1 MKLTELMSPAAPSD
15 PAALPGAIRAPP
27 LEDPKIVGLT
37 ADSRQV
43 KPGFLFAALR
53 GAQQDGRAFAAEA
66 VAKGAVAILTDDE
79 SALNLDAEAR
89 RHIAIIADPNPHRR
103 LALLAARFYQ
113 RQPHTIAAVTG
124 TNGKT
129 SVVHFTREIWA
140 ALGHPAASL
149 GTLGLVS
156 PKGRRAGALTT
167 PDPVAL
173 QRDLAELVTQGV
185 EHVAIEASSH
195 GLAQYRLDGVRVS
208 AAAFTNLTRDHLDY
222 HGDMA
227 SYRAAKQRLFA
238 ELLARDGTAILNT
251 DSPEFAALAAL
262 CSERGRRVIAY
273 GTAAAAEL
281 RLLARTPSRDGQ
293 RINLLLLGKTFD
305 IDLPLVGEFQAMNV
319 LAALGLAVATGTP
332 VSDAVNVLSRL
343 SGVPGRMQRVGET
356 ASGAVVF
363 VDYAHTPDAL
373 AIVLAALR
381 PHAEGRL
388 AIVFG
393 AGGDRDR
400 GKRPLMGE
408 IATRLADVVLVT
420 SDNPRSEDPEQIIA
434 EIMAGVA
441 RAHGRERGASG
452 VSAVATPVRS
462 IADRAQAIEEAIDAA
477 EPGDVVVIAGKGHEQ
492 GQEFANGRKVAFDD
506 ASVAR
511 EALRARGG
519 GG

>member
-1 MKLTELMSPAAPSD
+1 LNLTELMSPAAPSD

-27 LEDPKIVGLT
+27 LADPAIVGLT

-43 KPGFLFAALR
+43 RPGFLFAALR

-79 SALNLDAEAR
+79 AALNLDADTR
-89 RHIAIIADPNPHRR
+89 RRIAIIADPNPHRR
-103 LALLAARFYQ
+103 LALLAARFYP

-129 SVVHFTREIWA
+129 SVVHFTREIWM

-149 GTLGLVS
+149 GTLGQVS
-156 PKGRRAGALTT
+156 PAGRRQGALTT

-173 QRDLAELVTQGV
+173 QHDLAELAVQGV

-195 GLAQYRLDGVRVS
+195 GLAQYRLDGVAVT

-222 HGDMA
+222 HGDMT

-238 ELLARDGTAILNT
+238 ELLARDGTAILNA
-251 DSPEFAALAAL
+251 DSPEFAGLAAL
-262 CSERGRRVIAY
+262 CRRRGRRVIAY
-273 GTAAAAEL
+273 GTAGAAEL
-281 RLLARTPSRDGQ
+281 RLFSRTPSRDGQ
-293 RINLLLLGKTFD
+293 RISLALFGETRE

-332 VSDAVNVLSRL
+332 VSDAAAVLPRL

-356 ASGAVVF
+356 ANGGAVF

-373 AIVLAALR
+373 ATVLAALR

-400 GKRPLMGE
+400 GKRPLMGQVASE
-408 IATRLADVVLVT
+408 GADLVYVT
-420 SDNPRSEDPEQIIA
+420 DDNPRSEAPA
-434 EIMAGVA
+434 EIR
-441 RAHGRERGASG
+441 RAILAAAPHAIEIGNRSEAIAA
-452 VSAVATPVRS
+452 AVAGLRS
-462 IADRAQAIEEAIDAA
+462 
-477 EPGDVVVIAGKGHEQ
+477 GDILVIAGKGHETDQ
-492 GQEFANGRKVAFDD
+492 IVGGTVLPFDD
-506 ASVAR
+506 ALVAR
-511 EALRARGG
+511 AAIAAAGG
-519 GG
+519 G

>member
-1 MKLTELMSPAAPSD
+1 MSPAAPSD

-27 LEDPKIVGLT
+27 LADPAIVGLT

-43 KPGFLFAALR
+43 RPGFLFAALR

-79 SALNLDAEAR
+79 AALNLDADAR

-103 LALLAARFYQ
+103 LALLAARFYP

-129 SVVHFTREIWA
+129 SVVHFTREIWM

-149 GTLGLVS
+149 GTLGQVS
-156 PKGRRAGALTT
+156 PAGRRQGALTT

-173 QRDLAELVTQGV
+173 QHDLAELAVQGV

-195 GLAQYRLDGVRVS
+195 GLAQYRLDGVAVT

-222 HGDMA
+222 HGDMT

-238 ELLARDGTAILNT
+238 ELLARDGTAILNA
-251 DSPEFAALAAL
+251 DSPEFAGLAAL
-262 CSERGRRVIAY
+262 CRRRGRRVIAY
-273 GTAAAAEL
+273 GTAGAAEL
-281 RLLARTPSRDGQ
+281 RLFSRTPSRDGQ
-293 RINLLLLGKTFD
+293 RISLALFGETRE

-319 LAALGLAVATGTP
+319 LAALGLAVATDTP
-332 VSDAVNVLSRL
+332 VSDAAAVLPRL

-356 ASGAVVF
+356 ANGGAVF

-373 AIVLAALR
+373 ATVLAALR

-400 GKRPLMGE
+400 GKRPLMGQVARE
-408 IATRLADVVLVT
+408 GADLVYVT
-420 SDNPRSEDPEQIIA
+420 DDNPRSEAPA
-434 EIMAGVA
+434 EIR
-441 RAHGRERGASG
+441 RAILAAAPHAIEIGDRSEAIAA
-452 VSAVATPVRS
+452 AVAGLRS
-462 IADRAQAIEEAIDAA
+462 
-477 EPGDVVVIAGKGHEQ
+477 GDILVIAGKGHET
-492 GQEFANGRKVAFDD
+492 GQIVGGTVLPFDD
-506 ASVAR
+506 ALVAR
-511 EALRARGG
+511 AAIAAAGG
-519 GG
+519 G

>member
-1 MKLTELMSPAAPSD
+1 MNLTELMSPAAPSD

-27 LEDPKIVGLT
+27 LADPEIVGLT

-43 KPGFLFAALR
+43 RPGFLFAALR
-53 GAQQDGRAFAAEA
+53 GAQRDGRAFAAEA
-66 VAKGAVAILTDDE
+66 VAKGAVAIMTDDE
-79 SALNLDAEAR
+79 AALNLDADAR
-89 RHIAIIADPNPHRR
+89 RRVPIIADRNPHRR
-103 LALLAARFYQ
+103 LALVAARFYS

-129 SVVHFTREIWA
+129 SVVHFTREIWG
-140 ALGHPAASL
+140 ALGRPAASL

-156 PKGRRAGALTT
+156 PAGRRAGALTT

-173 QRDLAELVTQGV
+173 QRDLAELAAQGV

-195 GLAQYRLDGVRVS
+195 GLAQYRLDGVAVS

-227 SYRAAKQRLFA
+227 SYLAAKQRLFA
-238 ELLARDGTAILNT
+238 ELLARDGTAILNA
-251 DSPEFAALAAL
+251 DSPEFVGLAGL
-262 CSERGRRVIAY
+262 SRGRGLRMIAF
-273 GTAAAAEL
+273 GTVAAAEL
-281 RLLARTPSRDGQ
+281 RLLARTPGRDGQ
-293 RINLLLLGKTFD
+293 RINLLLLGKSFE
-305 IDLPLVGEFQAMNV
+305 IELPLVGEFQAMNV

-332 VSDAVNVLSRL
+332 VSDAASVLPRL
-343 SGVPGRMQRVGET
+343 SAVPGRMQRVGET

-373 AIVLAALR
+373 ATVLAALR

-400 GKRPLMGE
+400 GKRPLMGQV
-408 IATRLADVVLVT
+408 ATEGADLVYVT
-420 SDNPRSEDPEQIIA
+420 DDNPRGESPPEIRRAILEAAPHAVEIGDRSEAIA
-434 EIMAGVA
+434 A
-441 RAHGRERGASG
+441 
-452 VSAVATPVRS
+452 AVAGLR
-462 IADRAQAIEEAIDAA
+462 R
-477 EPGDVVVIAGKGHEQ
+477 GDILVIAGKGHET
-492 GQEFANGRKVAFDD
+492 GQIVGGTVLPFDD
-506 ASVAR
+506 ALVAR
-511 EALRARGG
+511 AAIAAGG